1 MTSSEEITREW
12 PYTKA
17 LYNYADYFVDFAAD
31 SISKHARRPLPTDM
45 VAMKEAKPFGA
56 SNGPNCVAARHCRVD
71 LFEAEF
77 VSAANTVGRKMV
89 VEMQQQQKDAAAS
102 GTALPA
108 EHAAILAL
116 ASKASMKRKLFKYEA
131 YDAYLCVQDV
141 GTFGVGLQI
150 RTRFQPSCPNVHQ
163 DCATFKV
170 QKFVAASNQFVVCF
184 TGQRFLEA
192 TGNAVLAY
200 WKERGGDSV
209 EPVDEFDELAADV
222 EKEDHEEEE
231 DKKMKQVE
239 VIGVDKQTW
248 FKFGDGGM
256 NATPHDELSSL
267 LKKMLKEVST
277 SHSS

>member
-200 WKERGGDSV
+200 WKERTS
-209 EPVDEFDELAADV
+209 AARHAAWVRLRASLRNPSCSHWWDPIA
-222 EKEDHEEEE
+222 
-231 DKKMKQVE
+231 M
-239 VIGVDKQTW
+239 
-248 FKFGDGGM
+248 
-256 NATPHDELSSL
+256 SSL
-267 LKKMLKEVST
+267 SMQRLLDRIVSSYLTVQKLMKMLHGRRWREST
-277 SHSS
+277 R